1 MKEFK
6 SFPIFCKTIKER
18 EVTGICAVFGN
29 VDEGGDRLHPG
40 AFTKTLKEAG
50 RRAKHLWN
58 HDWQS
63 PPIAVIKNL
72 RELRREELP
81 PEVLQLAPEA
91 TGGLSI
97 AREYL
102 DTGRAEEV
110 FRGIQAGIIN
120 QMSFGFDVV
129 KAEFTVSGVQT
140 IREVREVRLWETS
153 DVLWGMNAATVANQS
168 LLQMQAKSLC
178 EYVKNLSRGSLD
190 EPELNWLG
198 ELYAALTARFT
209 PAAETADA
217 SRAGLTPLTPI
228 LAELL
233 EVEIYLSEVSSQ

>member
-29 VDEGGDRLHPG
+29 VDEGGDRLHAG
-40 AFTKTLKEAG
+40 AFAKTLKEAG

-58 HDWQS
+58 HDWQN
-63 PPIAVIKNL
+63 PPTAVIKEL
-72 RELRREELP
+72 RELGREELP
-81 PEVLQLAPEA
+81 PEVLQIAPEA

-97 AREYL
+97 IREYL
-102 DTGRAEEV
+102 DTGRADEV
-110 FRGIQAGIIN
+110 FKGIRSGIIN

-129 KAEFTVSGVQT
+129 KADFTMSGEQT

-168 LLQMQAKSLC
+168 LLQMQAKTLC
-178 EYVKNLSRGSLD
+178 DYVKSIPRGSLD
-190 EPELNWLG
+190 APELNWLG
-198 ELYAALTARFT
+198 ELFAALAARSITA
-209 PAAETADA
+209 AQADD
-217 SRAGLTPLTPI
+217 SRAGLSPLTQT

-233 EVEIYLSEVSSQ
+233 DMEIYLLKV

>member
-29 VDEGGDRLHPG
+29 VDEGGDRLHAG
-40 AFTKTLKEAG
+40 AFAKTLKEAG

-63 PPIAVIKNL
+63 PPIAIIKEL
-72 RELRREELP
+72 RELGREELP
-81 PEVLQLAPEA
+81 ASILQLAPDA

-97 AREYL
+97 TREYL

-110 FRGIQAGIIN
+110 FKGIQAGIIN

-129 KAEFTVSGVQT
+129 KANFTVSGEQT

-153 DVLWGMNAATVANQS
+153 DVLWGMNSATVANQS
-168 LLQMQAKSLC
+168 LLHLQAKTLC
-178 EYVKNLSRGSLD
+178 DYVKSLPRGSLD
-190 EPELNWLG
+190 APELNWLG
-198 ELYAALTARFT
+198 ELFAALAARSTTA
-209 PAAETADA
+209 AQADD
-217 SRAGLTPLTPI
+217 SRAGLLPLTQT

-233 EVEIYLSEVSSQ
+233 DMEIYLLKV